1 MGTVMKSFG
10 KCKVASVL
18 ISVAFSIPSHADA
31 QDTEIVN
38 IGVAVPL
45 TGVIAHIG
53 QDVGNGAEL
62 AVDEANAKGL
72 VIGGRKVTLKLIK
85 ENDAADPRV
94 ATQVAQKLV
103 DAKVVA
109 VIGHVTSGTTIPA
122 SKIYS
127 DAGITQITPSAT
139 NPLYTAQG
147 FKTAYRLIAT
157 DAQQAPVLATFAGK
171 KMGAKTVAIV
181 DDATAYGQGLA
192 DEFAKNAQALGIKVV
207 SRDSGSDKTVD
218 WRSILTT
225 IKSENPDIIMYG
237 GEDGAGAYLVRQ
249 AGQLGLRPRIL
260 SGDGMCTEKLGELA
274 GEASKNLTCS
284 EASLPIDQMPGGKS
298 FKAKYERTFKQPM
311 QPYAPF
317 AYDAV
322 NVVIDSMQRANSTDS
337 AKILAGMPSTSYT
350 GVIGPIS
357 FDQKGDLKNSG
368 ISLYKYKDGKKELLE
383 VAKL

>member
-1 MGTVMKSFG
+1 MKSFE
-10 KCKVASVL
+10 KCKIASILV
-18 ISVAFSIPSHADA
+18 SVAFGIPSLADA
-31 QDTEIVN
+31 QDTETVG

-53 QDVGNGAEL
+53 QDVANGAKL

-72 VIGGRKVTLKLIK
+72 VINGKKVTLKVIE
-85 ENDAADPRV
+85 ENDAADPRT

-103 DAKVVA
+103 DDKVVA

-147 FKTAYRLIAT
+147 FRTTYRLIAT
-157 DAQQAPVLATFAGK
+157 DAQQAPVLATYAGK

-192 DEFAKNAQALGIKVV
+192 DEFAKDAQSLGIKVI
-207 SRDSGSDKTVD
+207 SRDSGTDKTID
-218 WRSILTT
+218 WKSILTK

-249 AGQLGLRPRIL
+249 AGQLGLSTRIL

-284 EASLPIDQMPGGKS
+284 EASLPIEQMPGGKG
-298 FKAKYERTFKQPM
+298 FKTKYESAFKQPM
-311 QPYAPF
+311 QPFAPF

-322 NVVIDSMQRANSTDS
+322 NVVIDSMRRMNSTDP
-337 AKILAGMPSTSYT
+337 ARILAGMPSTNYT

-357 FDQKGDLKNSG
+357 FDPKGDLKNSG